1 MMYAK
6 LALRNVRRTARDYLI
21 YVVTLILSVG
31 MFYGFFSLASPFYSA
46 SLPVPI
52 HLEVLK
58 KMMRVAV
65 PLVGLLAVFLMSYV
79 NSYMLRRKQREF
91 AVETIIGME
100 QRMVAFLFFL
110 ETSIMGIAAILLGVL
125 LGMLFSQIISVVVVR
140 SFGESYRLHLPL
152 FPDTLLGTFLFF
164 EAIVLFMGIRNL
176 FAVRKLK
183 IIEML
188 QNSQKGV
195 EEVPLI
201 EQVGKLTAASAAVS
215 AVVLGMAAALI
226 PPVSPDPSAF
236 LGVLL
241 LLLLSAGFV
250 VSAVFFFLSS
260 RKEKDGSGLLL
271 ALTVLGAAE
280 GIALLT
286 LYPLFD
292 TLVRS
297 RTVPQAYL
305 TMPPV
310 FALLLLVF
318 SLIAFFSNLTWF
330 LSKALHKPS
339 ARYYRNLFWLGQIKS
354 RMGNSAKM
362 MGVISCVL
370 AAALILFSYLPVL
383 AIRIQSYQLALSVYD
398 VQVGTMYRAEESSLP
413 TGTLD
418 YDAITG
424 YLEQEGYSVT
434 GKAQGEL
441 YFLSEKDIGSGQK
454 GVPFLAVSLSDYNEL
469 RSLSGLEPA
478 VLPEGTFGISWSRET
493 LESEI
498 QEADGNIRQISVNGS
513 PFHKSQGAD
522 FQDSLG
528 INLFTSRTEAVYI
541 LPDAAVS
548 DLRLATTFYSA
559 NTDKPLPF
567 EFAKQFEQ
575 EMGAYQRGLGN
586 FPPESAFIRLNT
598 LQSNEGTSNMLLLS
612 LIGTYAALVLLVSS
626 FTMLSVQ
633 QLTDAVE
640 QKHRFDMIRK
650 LGMERRE
657 RQKIVRRQ
665 MYFWFGLP
673 VLTAA
678 AGSIGAFACLLWRNY
693 KEIIAYVSL
702 SQIGIILILAYTS
715 FIIVFGC
722 YFASTYF
729 LFQRNMENT

>member
-1 MMYAK
+1 
-6 LALRNVRRTARDYLI
+6 
-21 YVVTLILSVG
+21 
-31 MFYGFFSLASPFYSA
+31 
-46 SLPVPI
+46 
-52 HLEVLK
+52 
-58 KMMRVAV
+58 
-65 PLVGLLAVFLMSYV
+65 
-79 NSYMLRRKQREF
+79 
-91 AVETIIGME
+91 
-100 QRMVAFLFFL
+100 
-110 ETSIMGIAAILLGVL
+110 
-125 LGMLFSQIISVVVVR
+125 
-140 SFGESYRLHLPL
+140 
-152 FPDTLLGTFLFF
+152 
-164 EAIVLFMGIRNL
+164 MGIRNL
-176 FAVRKLK
+176 FAIRKLK

-195 EEVPLI
+195 EAVPLTKQI
-201 EQVGKLTAASAAVS
+201 GKLTIVSAAVS
-215 AVVLGMAAALI
+215 AAVLGMAAALL
-226 PPVSPDPSAF
+226 PSVSPDPSAF
-236 LGVLL
+236 FRVLL
-241 LLLLSAGFV
+241 LLLLGAGFV

-260 RKEKDGSGLLL
+260 RKKKDGSGSLL
-271 ALTVLGAAE
+271 ALTILGAAE

-330 LSKALHKPS
+330 LSKALRKPS

-354 RMGNSAKM
+354 RMGTSAKM

-370 AAALILFSYLPVL
+370 AAALVLFSWLPVL

-398 VQVGTMYRAEESSLP
+398 VQVGTMYRAEENSLP

-424 YLEQEGYSVT
+424 YLEQGGYSVT
-434 GKAQGEL
+434 DKAQGEL
-441 YFLSEKDIGSGQK
+441 YFLTEKDIGRGQK

-469 RSLSGLEPA
+469 RGLSGLEPA
-478 VLPEGTFGISWSRET
+478 VLPDGTFGIAWSREA

-498 QEADGNIRQISVNGS
+498 QETDESIRQISVSGS
-513 PFHKSQGAD
+513 LFQKAQDAD

-541 LPDAAVS
+541 LPDDAVS
-548 DLRLATTFYSA
+548 NLRLATTFYSA
-559 NTDKPLPF
+559 NTDKPLSF

-575 EMGAYQRGLGN
+575 EVGAYQRGLGN

-598 LQSNEGTSNMLLLS
+598 LQTNEGISNMLLLS

-650 LGMERRE
+650 FGVERSE

-678 AGSIGAFACLLWRNY
+678 AGSIGTFTYLLWGNY
-693 KEIIAYVSL
+693 KEIIAYVPL
-702 SQIGIILILAYTS
+702 SQIGTILILAYTS
-715 FIIVFGC
+715 FVIVFGC
-722 YFASTYF
+722 YFVSTYF
-729 LFQRNMENT
+729 LFQRSMENT

>member
-1 MMYAK
+1 MMYVK

-21 YVVTLILSVG
+21 YIVTLILSVG
-31 MFYGFFSLASPFYSA
+31 MFYGFFSLASPYYSA

-52 HLEVLK
+52 HLEVLE

-100 QRMVAFLFFL
+100 QRTVAFLFFL
-110 ETSIMGIAAILLGVL
+110 ETSIMGLAAILLGVL
-125 LGMLFSQIISVVVVR
+125 LGMLLSQIISVVVVQ

-152 FPDTLLGTFLFF
+152 FPDTLLGTVLFF
-164 EAIVLFMGIRNL
+164 GAIVLFMGIRNL

-195 EEVPLI
+195 EAVPLTK
-201 EQVGKLTAASAAVS
+201 QVGKLTAASAAVS
-215 AVVLGMAAALI
+215 VVVLGMAAALI
-226 PPVSPDPSAF
+226 PLVLIDPSAF

-241 LLLLSAGFV
+241 LVLLSAVFV
-250 VSAVFFFLSS
+250 ISAVFFFLSG
-260 RKEKDGSGLLL
+260 RKEKDGSGPLL
-271 ALTVLGAAE
+271 ALALSGAAE
-280 GIALLT
+280 GITLLT

-297 RTVPQAYL
+297 QTVPQAYL

-339 ARYYRNLFWLGQIKS
+339 ARYYQNLFWLGQIKS
-354 RMGNSAKM
+354 RMGTSAKM
-362 MGVISCVL
+362 MGAISCVL
-370 AAALILFSYLPVL
+370 AAALVLFSYLPVL

-424 YLEQEGYSVT
+424 YLEQGGYSVT

-441 YFLSEKDIGSGQK
+441 YFLSEKDIGRGQK
-454 GVPFLAVSLSDYNEL
+454 DIPFLAVSLSDYNEL
-469 RSLSGLEPA
+469 RALSGLKPA
-478 VLPEGTFGISWSRET
+478 VLPDGTFGIAWSRES
-493 LESEI
+493 LESKI
-498 QEADGNIRQISVNGS
+498 QEADESIRQISVNDS
-513 PFHKSQGAD
+513 LFHKAQDAD

-528 INLFTSRTEAVYI
+528 INLFTSKTEAVYI

-548 DLRLATTFYSA
+548 NLRLATTFYSA
-559 NTDKPLPF
+559 NTDKPLSF

-598 LQSNEGTSNMLLLS
+598 LQSNEGISNMLLLS

-640 QKHRFDMIRK
+640 QKHRFDMIHK
-650 LGMERRE
+650 LGVERRE

-673 VLTAA
+673 VLTATV
-678 AGSIGAFACLLWRNY
+678 GSIGAFAYLLWSNY
-693 KEIIAYVSL
+693 KEIIAYVPL
-702 SQIGIILILAYTS
+702 SQIGIILILAYIS

-722 YFASTYF
+722 YFVSTYF

>member
-1 MMYAK
+1 MYAK

-31 MFYGFFSLASPFYSA
+31 MFYGFFSLASPCYSA
-46 SLPVPI
+46 ALPVPI

-58 KMMRVAV
+58 KMMQIAV
-65 PLVGLLAVFLMSYV
+65 PLVGLLAIFLMSYV

-100 QRMVAFLFFL
+100 QRTVAFLFFL

-125 LGMLFSQIISVVVVR
+125 LGMLLSQIISIVVVQ
-140 SFGESYRLHLPL
+140 SFGETYRLHFTL
-152 FPDTLLGTFLFF
+152 FPDTFLGTVLFF
-164 EAIVLFMGIRNL
+164 GAIVLLMGIRNL
-176 FAVRKLK
+176 FAIRKLK

-195 EEVPLI
+195 ENVSLTR
-201 EQVGKLTAASAAVS
+201 QVGKLAAASAAVS
-215 AVVLGMAAALI
+215 VVVLGMMAALI
-226 PPVSPDPSAF
+226 PAVSSDPSAF
-236 LGVLL
+236 FRVLFL
-241 LLLLSAGFV
+241 LFLAVGFV
-250 VSAVFFFLSS
+250 ASAALFCRSG
-260 RKEKDGSGLLL
+260 RKKKDGSGPLL
-271 ALTVLGAAE
+271 ALTLFGAAE
-280 GIALLT
+280 GITLLA

-292 TLVRS
+292 ILVRG

-330 LSKALHKPS
+330 LSKALRKPS

-354 RMGNSAKM
+354 RMGTSAKM

-370 AAALILFSYLPVL
+370 AVALVIFSYLPVL

-398 VQVGTMYRAEESSLP
+398 VQMGTMYRAEESSLP

-418 YDAITG
+418 YEAITG
-424 YLEQEGYSVT
+424 YLEEGGYSIT

-441 YFLSEKDIGSGQK
+441 YFLSEKDIGSRQK
-454 GVPFLAVSLSDYNEL
+454 DIPFLAVSLSDYNEL
-469 RSLSGLEPA
+469 RELSGLEPA
-478 VLPEGTFGISWSRET
+478 VLHGGTFGIAWSRET

-498 QEADGNIRQISVNGS
+498 QEADKNIQQISVNGS
-513 PFHKSQGAD
+513 LFHKAQDAD

-541 LPDAAVS
+541 LPDTAVS
-548 DLRLATTFYSA
+548 NLRLATTFYSA
-559 NTDKPLPF
+559 NTDKPLSF

-586 FPPESAFIRLNT
+586 FPSESAFIRLNT
-598 LQSNEGTSNMLLLS
+598 LQSNEGISNMLLLS
-612 LIGTYAALVLLVSS
+612 LIGIYAALVLLVSS
-626 FTMLSVQ
+626 FTMLSIQ

-650 LGMERRE
+650 LGVERQE
-657 RQKIVRRQ
+657 RQKIIRRQ
-665 MYFWFGLP
+665 MYFSFGLP

-678 AGSIGAFACLLWRNY
+678 VGSIGAFAYLIWRNY
-693 KEIIAYVSL
+693 KEIVAYVSL
-702 SQIGIILILAYTS
+702 SQIGVILALAYTS

-722 YFASTYF
+722 YFVSTYF